1 MGGAAGLTDYQL
13 CVEQKRTDMGMY
25 RRQTMGAMFQLLDS
39 HDTDRLITRAGDE
52 DVFFQQ
58 LAILFTLPGSPCI
71 YYGTEI
77 ALPGGHDPD
86 CRRCMP
92 WDELENPETQARMEQ
107 VKGLIRLRR
116 ENRDLRAGEAE
127 FHTGLA
133 DPRWVWYDRGEI
145 QVLLNCG
152 DQNWLLDEAGEIL
165 FARKRH
171 ETVLLPGGI
180 CIRRMK
186 HA

>member
-1 MGGAAGLTDYQL
+1 MPQVPLEFSIKYSYHLIGRGS
-13 CVEQKRTDMGMY
+13 RTR
-25 RRQTMGAMFQLLDS
+25 RRQTACVTMA
-39 HDTDRLITRAGDE
+39 
-52 DVFFQQ
+52 V
-58 LAILFTLPGSPCI
+58 PGSPCI
-71 YYGTEI
+71 YYGTEL

-92 WDELENPETQARMEQ
+92 WDELENPEAQGRIAQ

-116 ENRDLRAGEAE
+116 EQRDLREGNLE
-127 FHTGLA
+127 FHSGLA
-133 DPRWVWYDRGEI
+133 HPRWVWYDRGEI

-152 DQNWLLDEAGEIL
+152 GQAWPLAGEGEVL
-165 FARKRH
+165 FARKQR

>member
-1 MGGAAGLTDYQL
+1 MPQVPLEFSIKYSYHLIGRGS
-13 CVEQKRTDMGMY
+13 RTR
-25 RRQTMGAMFQLLDS
+25 RRQTACVTMA
-39 HDTDRLITRAGDE
+39 
-52 DVFFQQ
+52 V
-58 LAILFTLPGSPCI
+58 PGSPCI
-71 YYGTEI
+71 YYGTEL

-92 WDELENPETQARMEQ
+92 WDELEKPETQARIAQ

-116 ENRDLRAGEAE
+116 EYRDLREGDLE
-127 FHTGLA
+127 FHSGLA
-133 DPRWVWYDRGEI
+133 HPRWVWYDRGEI

-152 DQNWLLDEAGEIL
+152 DQVWPLAGEGEVL
-165 FARKRH
+165 FARKQH
-171 ETVLLPGGI
+171 KTVLLPGGI